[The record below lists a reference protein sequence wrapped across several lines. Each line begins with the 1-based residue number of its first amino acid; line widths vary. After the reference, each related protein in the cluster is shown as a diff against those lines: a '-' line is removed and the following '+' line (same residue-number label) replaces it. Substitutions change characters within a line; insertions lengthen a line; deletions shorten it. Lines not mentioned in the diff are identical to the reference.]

1 MYKFKSLETTGILFA
16 MVAYLSF
23 SFLDVMQ
30 KTAVIYHSIFQL
42 LFIKYFFTL
51 FLSYIESRRKKNYK
65 FYISNNLKL
74 QFFRSVLSLL
84 ESGCFVLS
92 FRYLTLADAHSI
104 ASLTPIIVVA
114 LSAIILREKV
124 SLKIWIAIFIGF
136 VGVLIIMNPTNEVFS
151 LFSILPL
158 LAALFW
164 AISNIVL
171 KFIPENISS
180 VKINFYSINFSYL
193 GSIVILF
200 STSEFSGVEN
210 SLDWLLLILVGIL
223 GGFASILFSYAY
235 RVISP
240 STLAPFEYLGI
251 PSSFILGWIFFY
263 EAPIEQLFP
272 GVIGIV
278 IAGFIIIWRE
288 NKLSIKSKDPKKLL

>member
-1 MYKFKSLETTGILFA
+1 MYKFKSLETTGMLFA
-16 MVAYLSF
+16 IVAYLSF

-136 VGVLIIMNPTNEVFS
+136 LGVLIIMRPGLSIFDAKSLIPLVAAFFLGMYQIVTRKASEFDSTETS
-151 LFSILPL
+151 LFYTSSIGIILMSIFAYFYWQPL
-158 LAALFW
+158 QSFSYFLFLGIGIFFSIGIYFQIIALSIARASIIQPFHYTLVFW
-164 AISNIVL
+164 AIILGYFFYGDFPDLYTLLGASIITLSGIYVL
-171 KFIPENISS
+171 KNR
-180 VKINFYSINFSYL
+180 YS
-193 GSIVILF
+193 
-200 STSEFSGVEN
+200 
-210 SLDWLLLILVGIL
+210 
-223 GGFASILFSYAY
+223 
-235 RVISP
+235 
-240 STLAPFEYLGI
+240 
-251 PSSFILGWIFFY
+251 
-263 EAPIEQLFP
+263 
-272 GVIGIV
+272 
-278 IAGFIIIWRE
+278 
-288 NKLSIKSKDPKKLL
+288 